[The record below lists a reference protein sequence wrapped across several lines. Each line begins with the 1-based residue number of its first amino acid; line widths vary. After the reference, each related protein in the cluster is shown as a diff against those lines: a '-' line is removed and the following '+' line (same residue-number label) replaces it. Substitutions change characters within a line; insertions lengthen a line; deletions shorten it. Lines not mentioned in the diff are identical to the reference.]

1 MLINTKRSLN
11 KALQKAQS
19 FDEWKDAAANYDN
32 RNGLDRW
39 RRLDETSQY
48 DYVSIRRRLDTL
60 RSLKARRD
68 IRGLLFNLNE
78 GIHGNLGGMGRSGLY
93 GHAKSGTKHLI
104 ENYIDEVVNTL
115 EMLAEDESGDITL
128 EEKVDFFRRASHR
141 FGRSAF
147 MMSGSGSL
155 LYFHIGVAK
164 ALTEADLLPTIIS
177 GSSGGSLVGSV
188 IATHTEEELIDIFK
202 PEYFASR
209 LPKNTGQ
216 DAMSRLETLEYGLE
230 QFIPD
235 ITFQQAFEKTG
246 RSINVSVAP
255 FETHQTS
262 RLLNATTSPAVLIRS
277 AVKAS
282 CAVPGIFPPVTLQT
296 LDRHGQPMAYLPSRQ
311 WVDGSV
317 SDDLPA
323 KRLARLYGVN
333 HYVVSQ
339 TNPHVLPFV
348 TDGLRKQST
357 LGLLTNATR
366 SSTREWINALT
377 SIADKIDTKGRTIS
391 RATNILRSVIN
402 QDYVGDINIL
412 PDYKVSNPFGL
423 LSQPTEEKMLKLIST
438 GERCTW
444 PKLEMIRRQTLIS
457 RKLDELL
464 SQFDT

>member
-19 FDEWKDAAANYDN
+19 FDEWKDAAANYDK

-48 DYVSIRRRLDTL
+48 DYVSIRRRLDKL

-128 EEKVDFFRRASHR
+128 EEKVDFFRRASHC

-188 IATHTEEELIDIFK
+188 IATHTETELVDIFK

-216 DAMSRLETLEYGLE
+216 DAMSRIETLEYGLE

-235 ITFQQAFEKTG
+235 MTFQEAFEKTG
-246 RSINVSVAP
+246 RAINVSVAP
-255 FETHQTS
+255 VETHQTS
-262 RLLNATTSPAVLIRS
+262 RLLNATTSPAVLIRKIGR
-277 AVKAS
+277 A
-282 CAVPGIFPPVTLQT
+282 
-296 LDRHGQPMAYLPSRQ
+296 
-311 WVDGSV
+311 
-317 SDDLPA
+317 
-323 KRLARLYGVN
+323 
-333 HYVVSQ
+333 
-339 TNPHVLPFV
+339 HV
-348 TDGLRKQST
+348 
-357 LGLLTNATR
+357 
-366 SSTREWINALT
+366 
-377 SIADKIDTKGRTIS
+377 
-391 RATNILRSVIN
+391 
-402 QDYVGDINIL
+402 
-412 PDYKVSNPFGL
+412 
-423 LSQPTEEKMLKLIST
+423 
-438 GERCTW
+438 
-444 PKLEMIRRQTLIS
+444 
-457 RKLDELL
+457 
-464 SQFDT
+464 